1 MITAL
6 EFAVCAAVI
15 LLAGSRLSR
24 CAELIAEKSGI
35 SKGWVG
41 LVLLAM
47 MTAMSQLV
55 ASLSAAVVHDLPDMA
70 VSGLIGS
77 CMFNLMVIGLLDL
90 TSKDRPVSYRVH
102 EGNILSVGFGIV
114 LIGLAAIDML
124 IGRKLPVLTWAHAM
138 DPITV
143 AFVPIYLLAM
153 RLTFRFE
160 RARLRQFEEEEA
172 AVEAGSHSWLKLI
185 STFLVCALCIVAA
198 SYYLPALAGQIAAM
212 TGWGESFIGGSFIA
226 ITTCLPELA
235 VAVSAA
241 GRGAFDMAVASLL
254 GSNLCYMVIFAVT
267 DFCYTREPLLRHVSV
282 TDGLMALGAM
292 ISMGIVVIALTYR
305 SEKKIAFIAG
315 DAIALIF
322 VYVLAN
328 VLAFM
333 AH

>member
-24 CAELIAEKSGI
+24 FAELIAEKSGI

-102 EGNILSVGFGIV
+102 EGHILSVGFGIV

-198 SYYLPALAGQIAAM
+198 SYYLPALAV
-212 TGWGESFIGGSFIA
+212 S
-226 ITTCLPELA
+226 
-235 VAVSAA
+235 VSAA
-241 GRGAFDMAVASLL
+241 CRGAFDMAVASLL